1 MKLNKMIDHTLLKPE
16 ARKEQILKLCEEAR
30 EYDFKSVCVNP
41 TWISVCKEALK
52 DSDVLI
58 CTVIGFPLGANT
70 TECKV
75 FEAKDA
81 IAKGASEIDMVL
93 NIGLLKSQ
101 DRESVR
107 SDIHAVAT
115 AAHEGGAILKVILET
130 CLLNKEEIQQ
140 ASLLAKEAG
149 ADFIKT
155 STGFSTAGAKVEDIK
170 LMRETVGKGMGVK
183 ASGGIRDWK
192 TAHEMIEAGAD
203 RLGVSAGIAIM
214 KEYMEQ

>member
-41 TWISVCKEALK
+41 AWISVCKEALK

-101 DRESVR
+101 DRESVK